1 VNDYSSKIHKEK
13 SKKQTISNLFIKYKG
28 KKILYSDYSNC
39 KTPQETIEVLEQT
52 RKIYLN
58 SYEKYLALNNFSN
71 APSNTKCVDLAKKNG
86 KELFDKRNIK
96 EACFGLSG
104 IKNILLS
111 AYNLVLKD
119 KIIAFNTKE
128 EALEYLVK

>member
-1 VNDYSSKIHKEK
+1 M
-13 SKKQTISNLFIKYKG
+13 SNTFIEYKG

-39 KTPQETIEVLEQT
+39 KTAQETIEILEQT
-52 RKIYLN
+52 RKIYLA
-58 SYEKYLALNNFSN
+58 SDEMFLALNNFSN
-71 APSNTKCVDLAKKNG
+71 APSNTEYVELAKKYG

-111 AYNLVLKD
+111 AYNLVVKY
-119 KIIAFNTKE
+119 KIVAFNTKE